1 MKKEQHNSFVKEQ
14 ITHALLSLM
23 KHHPFEDITIT
34 EIVKNALVSRAS
46 FYRNFINKED
56 ILKQHLV
63 KLIQEWGTEFEQS
76 KNPNFVESLFGHYLK
91 YAETYQLLYKCGL
104 SYLVL
109 DTIKSVCGPK
119 PEQEN
124 IQAYTNAW
132 LACGLFGWIDEWII
146 RGMQESPIEMARLV
160 EWSQQSNNSSPIN

>member
-1 MKKEQHNSFVKEQ
+1 MKKEQNNSFVKEQ

-91 YAETYQLLYKCGL
+91 YAETYQLL
-104 SYLVL
+104 
-109 DTIKSVCGPK
+109 
-119 PEQEN
+119 
-124 IQAYTNAW
+124 
-132 LACGLFGWIDEWII
+132 
-146 RGMQESPIEMARLV
+146 
-160 EWSQQSNNSSPIN
+160 